1 MTPPDNL
8 SSVAGPSRLPALDIF
23 PGLPRMSAIAEPR
36 SDFDYQVAMRS
47 DILDATLLWI
57 VQSPRDRVE
66 LDSENHPMYFVDSD
80 DEILAS
86 DPYIP
91 YSVVNIPLTSTFLP
105 ILPIVYTTLFPIL
118 PNINLSSGLIL
129 SLFAHEMC

>member
-8 SSVAGPSRLPALDIF
+8 SSVAGPSRLPALDLF

-47 DILDATLLWI
+47 DILDATLRRI
-57 VQSPRDRVE
+57 AQSPRDCVE

-86 DPYIP
+86 DPYPIP
-91 YSVVNIPLTSTFLP
+91 S
-105 ILPIVYTTLFPIL
+105 
-118 PNINLSSGLIL
+118 
-129 SLFAHEMC
+129 